1 MFHQFFLYIT
11 LGPPEF
17 QGALKFPCLA
27 PPSFRSISPSL
38 GHCGLDAGILTTD
51 DVVGWHRSAWGC
63 PCLPLSISN
72 NKDHISEMWQR
83 NRGKRENTGILVSTS
98 VKMYLLCKNK
108 SPPMLGVLRVSMP
121 LHISLVFYI
130 LAWVAS
136 RLCRKV
142 CLDRKK
148 VEKQQSDKACR
159 SLKVDNILYI
169 HTYYTCMCLLYSFRP
184 KVFIRL
190 HGN

>member
-1 MFHQFFLYIT
+1 
-11 LGPPEF
+11 
-17 QGALKFPCLA
+17 
-27 PPSFRSISPSL
+27 
-38 GHCGLDAGILTTD
+38 
-51 DVVGWHRSAWGC
+51 
-63 PCLPLSISN
+63 
-72 NKDHISEMWQR
+72 
-83 NRGKRENTGILVSTS
+83 
-98 VKMYLLCKNK
+98 
-108 SPPMLGVLRVSMP
+108 MLGVLRVSMP

-169 HTYYTCMCLLYSFRP
+169 HILYMYVLTLFVSAKSFY
-184 KVFIRL
+184 
-190 HGN
+190 

>member
-1 MFHQFFLYIT
+1 MMLSVDIGVPGDVLVYHSPSAITKIT
-11 LGPPEF
+11 L
-17 QGALKFPCLA
+17 AK
-27 PPSFRSISPSL
+27 
-38 GHCGLDAGILTTD
+38 CGRETEGKP
-51 DVVGWHRSAWGC
+51 R
-63 PCLPLSISN
+63 
-72 NKDHISEMWQR
+72 E